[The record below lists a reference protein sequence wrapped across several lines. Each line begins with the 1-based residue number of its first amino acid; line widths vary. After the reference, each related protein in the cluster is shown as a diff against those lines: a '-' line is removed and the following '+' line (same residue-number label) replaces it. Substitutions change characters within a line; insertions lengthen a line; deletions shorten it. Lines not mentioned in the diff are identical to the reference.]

1 MSGTGKFFDNVG
13 LPTTPATDAK
23 SVSWI
28 PVIFS
33 CLMIAVGQSGM
44 GLLFPAL
51 PGMQQDLGIS
61 SQLTQWMISGYLL
74 GFGPSQL
81 LFGPLSDLYGRRP
94 VLLGGLTLAVLGILL
109 ALFGHQQPG
118 LILLGRFFQGM
129 GAGCASVIA
138 RVTLRDRYEGAF
150 LRQAMSY
157 FGIVMAF
164 VPTVAPLFGGILTY
178 QFGWISVFI
187 TMAGYLGLLW
197 LVIYYLFDESHQ
209 PQGSRVRARDFA
221 LQYLDLLHNGH
232 FLSFSGIV
240 WLQYGLSVLGVSVV
254 PFIMQQQIGMHADQY
269 GHWTLLPALA
279 LIAGGLFASKTRRR
293 LSQSQQLLLAPALQ
307 LVAGAGMLWLPLS
320 PLALMGCQALFTFA
334 NGIAFPSALS
344 SLLEPFKKTAGTA
357 TALAGAGQ
365 MLVASLGS
373 ALLVGFG
380 VDSAADLGSC
390 ILVGA
395 LALIALACW
404 GRKATPARDE
414 WHGVPSHS

>member
-1 MSGTGKFFDNVG
+1 
-13 LPTTPATDAK
+13 
-23 SVSWI
+23 
-28 PVIFS
+28 
-33 CLMIAVGQSGM
+33 
-44 GLLFPAL
+44 
-51 PGMQQDLGIS
+51 
-61 SQLTQWMISGYLL
+61 
-74 GFGPSQL
+74 
-81 LFGPLSDLYGRRP
+81 
-94 VLLGGLTLAVLGILL
+94 
-109 ALFGHQQPG
+109 
-118 LILLGRFFQGM
+118 
-129 GAGCASVIA
+129 
-138 RVTLRDRYEGAF
+138 
-150 LRQAMSY
+150 
-157 FGIVMAF
+157 
-164 VPTVAPLFGGILTY
+164 
-178 QFGWISVFI
+178 
-187 TMAGYLGLLW
+187 
-197 LVIYYLFDESHQ
+197 
-209 PQGSRVRARDFA
+209 
-221 LQYLDLLHNGH
+221 
-232 FLSFSGIV
+232 
-240 WLQYGLSVLGVSVV
+240 
-254 PFIMQQQIGMHADQY
+254 MQQQIGMHADQY

-373 ALLVGFG
+373 ALLVGLG